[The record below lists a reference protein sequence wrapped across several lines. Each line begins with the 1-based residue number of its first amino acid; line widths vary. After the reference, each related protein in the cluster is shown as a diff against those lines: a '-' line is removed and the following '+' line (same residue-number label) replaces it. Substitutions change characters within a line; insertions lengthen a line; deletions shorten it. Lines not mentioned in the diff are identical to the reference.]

1 MLDTD
6 LSHFTRDI
14 SNRNYIQKKSLT
26 ELISPI
32 NYTWKELFRLMNKI
46 KIIWHMK
53 KFDNSF
59 TNDSQSLNKYIYSNL
74 KYCNNVPNLRN
85 KNNIIENEIN
95 SMFQTKLFDYFSE
108 EIKLFKYY
116 DELFERKEY
125 TPKTEQNEC
134 LFGEFVVEFKNML
147 YNIQK
152 NKRSMRQLKK
162 LRWYIIMDDDN
173 FFEDEVKKDNCIFN
187 ISNGE
192 FLFDFSKE
200 IQNINDSFD
209 EEELEIIYNEYKN
222 NEKNMDNLDEII
234 EKNIINDKLIDKLL
248 KNENNSFF
256 YIIKLIYLSFN
267 IFCKTSICH
276 LLNSFSSSNDNE
288 FDDGKLLI
296 NEYLKTFNNYVDTC
310 LLINKKCLNLNI
322 AMNYLY
328 KSLFENYPNFP
339 KFSIFRMCIRIWFSE
354 ANTYLI
360 GKNTLLE
367 KIRKNITSVFSCNLK
382 EELFNKMENKL
393 KNNCNIFSK
402 SANYNKEKS
411 FSLSSSYMLFKSDN
425 ESFKDKLNYYSPSSL
440 GFVNDYDNSDKQY
453 KIMEKGLSII
463 NDTFSNEYSV
473 HLLFLSS
480 IDTNSFFYGLVND
493 FNNSIKY
500 YIDKVFKECISDK
513 TFDEAK
519 NVIDN
524 IFLYFDNYFFKMK
537 IIPKLKQNIYES
549 AHINIKKNILEYIK
563 KIYLNNVCGKESNIF
578 TSNNI
583 ISSAKTNFSS
593 SNNLKSSSIFEL
605 NPFDLEN
612 DNNSDNENA
621 EINNEEEIVD
631 YIMKNTSYDE
641 NNQKLKNEIKIK
653 IEEINKEI
661 NIYDL
666 FNSNEN
672 WYEQQMSKIQENDL
686 KIIEEL
692 CAHNFSCFTFNKIK
706 RYLLSYSLQYDWDFI
721 KRAKNLQK
729 FIGKIEE
736 NENDD
741 IEMIGDGNNN
751 NNELGLNYFNDENNN
766 EVDFNYFNNLNN
778 IGNNNNNLG
787 GINLKNS
794 FFGY

>member
-46 KIIWHMK
+46 KIIWLMK
-53 KFDNSF
+53 RFDNSF
-59 TNDSQSLNKYIYSNL
+59 TNDLQSLNKYIYSNL

-85 KNNIIENEIN
+85 KNTIIENEIN

-108 EIKLFKYY
+108 EIKLYKYY
-116 DELFERKEY
+116 DELFEKKQY
-125 TPKTEQNEC
+125 IPKTEQNES
-134 LFGEFVVEFKNML
+134 LFGEFVVEYKNML

-162 LRWYIIMDDDN
+162 LRWYIIMDEDN
-173 FFEDEVKKDNCIFN
+173 YFEDEVKKDNCIFN

-209 EEELEIIYNEYKN
+209 EEELETVYNEYKN
-222 NEKNMDNLDEII
+222 NEKNLDNLDEIN

-267 IFCKTSICH
+267 IFCKTLICH
-276 LLNSFSSSNDNE
+276 LLNSFSSNDDE

-296 NEYLKTFNNYVDTC
+296 NEYLKSFNNYVDTC
-310 LLINKKCLNLNI
+310 ILINKKCANLNI

-339 KFSIFRMCIRIWFSE
+339 KFSIFRMCMRIWFSE
-354 ANTYLI
+354 ANTHLI
-360 GKNTLLE
+360 GKNTIIE
-367 KIRKNITSVFSCNLK
+367 KIRKNISSVFSCNLQ
-382 EELFNKMENKL
+382 EELFNKMKINL
-393 KNNCNIFSK
+393 KNDCNIFSK

-411 FSLSSSYMLFKSDN
+411 FSLSSSFMLFKSDN

-480 IDTNSFFYGLVND
+480 IDTNSFFSELVND

-500 YIDKVFKECISDK
+500 YIDKVFKEYTSDK
-513 TFDEAK
+513 SFDEVK

-537 IIPKLKQNIYES
+537 IIPKLKQNIYET

-563 KIYLNNVCGKESNIF
+563 KIYLNKVCDKETNIF
-578 TSNNI
+578 SSNNI

-593 SNNLKSSSIFEL
+593 SNNLKSSSIF
-605 NPFDLEN
+605 FDLEI
-612 DNNSDNENA
+612 DNNGDNENV
-621 EINNEEEIVD
+621 EINNEKEIIVD
-631 YIMKNTSYDE
+631 YIMKNTSYDK
-641 NNQKLKNEIKIK
+641 NNQALKNEIKTK

-661 NIYDL
+661 NIFDL

-672 WYEQQMSKIQENDL
+672 WYEQHMNKIQENDL

-692 CAHNFSCFTFNKIK
+692 CGHNFSFFTFNKIK

-721 KRAKNLQK
+721 KKAKNLQK
-729 FIGKIEE
+729 YIGKIEE
-736 NENDD
+736 NENED
-741 IEMIGDGNNN
+741 IEMIGNGNND

-766 EVDFNYFNNLNN
+766 EVDLNYFNNLNN
-778 IGNNNNNLG
+778 IGNENNNLG
-787 GINLKNS
+787 GINLKSS

>member
-1 MLDTD
+1 MFIIFNYRYTSLMLDTD

-14 SNRNYIQKKSLT
+14 SNRNYFQKKSLT

-46 KIIWHMK
+46 NIIWHMK
-53 KFDNSF
+53 RFDNSF
-59 TNDSQSLNKYIYSNL
+59 ANDLQSLNKYIYSNL

-85 KNNIIENEIN
+85 KNKIIENEIN
-95 SMFQTKLFDYFSE
+95 SMFQTKLFDYLSE

-125 TPKTEQNEC
+125 IPKNDQNES
-134 LFGEFVVEFKNML
+134 LFGEFVIEYKNIL

-173 FFEDEVKKDNCIFN
+173 YFEDELKKDNCIFN

-200 IQNINDSFD
+200 IQNINDSYD
-209 EEELEIIYNEYKN
+209 EEELEIIYSEYKRD
-222 NEKNMDNLDEII
+222 NEKNMDIFDKINET
-234 EKNIINDKLIDKLL
+234 NIINDKLIDKLL

-296 NEYLKTFNNYVDTC
+296 NEYLKSFNNYVDAC
-310 LLINKKCLNLNI
+310 ILINKKCVNLNI

-339 KFSIFRMCIRIWFSE
+339 KFSIFRMCIKIWFSE

-367 KIRKNITSVFSCNLK
+367 KIRKNVTSVFSYNLK

-393 KNNCNIFSK
+393 KNECNIISK

-411 FSLSSSYMLFKSDN
+411 FSLSTSYMLFKSDN
-425 ESFKDKLNYYSPSSL
+425 ESFKDKLNYYSPSSF
-440 GFVNDYDNSDKQY
+440 GFINDYDNSDKQY

-480 IDTNSFFYGLVND
+480 IDTNSFFYELVND
-493 FNNSIKY
+493 FNNLIKY
-500 YIDKVFKECISDK
+500 YIDKVFKEYISYNK
-513 TFDEAK
+513 CDEVK

-524 IFLYFDNYFFKMK
+524 IFLYFDN
-537 IIPKLKQNIYES
+537 L
-549 AHINIKKNILEYIK
+549 
-563 KIYLNNVCGKESNIF
+563 
-578 TSNNI
+578 
-583 ISSAKTNFSS
+583 
-593 SNNLKSSSIFEL
+593 
-605 NPFDLEN
+605 
-612 DNNSDNENA
+612 
-621 EINNEEEIVD
+621 
-631 YIMKNTSYDE
+631 
-641 NNQKLKNEIKIK
+641 
-653 IEEINKEI
+653 
-661 NIYDL
+661 L
-666 FNSNEN
+666 F
-672 WYEQQMSKIQENDL
+672 
-686 KIIEEL
+686 
-692 CAHNFSCFTFNKIK
+692 
-706 RYLLSYSLQYDWDFI
+706 
-721 KRAKNLQK
+721 
-729 FIGKIEE
+729 
-736 NENDD
+736 
-741 IEMIGDGNNN
+741 
-751 NNELGLNYFNDENNN
+751 
-766 EVDFNYFNNLNN
+766 
-778 IGNNNNNLG
+778 
-787 GINLKNS
+787 
-794 FFGY
+794 

>member
-53 KFDNSF
+53 RFDNSF

-328 KSLFENYPNFP
+328 
-339 KFSIFRMCIRIWFSE
+339 
-354 ANTYLI
+354 
-360 GKNTLLE
+360 
-367 KIRKNITSVFSCNLK
+367 
-382 EELFNKMENKL
+382 
-393 KNNCNIFSK
+393 
-402 SANYNKEKS
+402 
-411 FSLSSSYMLFKSDN
+411 
-425 ESFKDKLNYYSPSSL
+425 
-440 GFVNDYDNSDKQY
+440 
-453 KIMEKGLSII
+453 
-463 NDTFSNEYSV
+463 
-473 HLLFLSS
+473 
-480 IDTNSFFYGLVND
+480 
-493 FNNSIKY
+493 
-500 YIDKVFKECISDK
+500 
-513 TFDEAK
+513 
-519 NVIDN
+519 
-524 IFLYFDNYFFKMK
+524 
-537 IIPKLKQNIYES
+537 
-549 AHINIKKNILEYIK
+549 
-563 KIYLNNVCGKESNIF
+563 
-578 TSNNI
+578 
-583 ISSAKTNFSS
+583 
-593 SNNLKSSSIFEL
+593 
-605 NPFDLEN
+605 
-612 DNNSDNENA
+612 
-621 EINNEEEIVD
+621 
-631 YIMKNTSYDE
+631 
-641 NNQKLKNEIKIK
+641 
-653 IEEINKEI
+653 
-661 NIYDL
+661 
-666 FNSNEN
+666 
-672 WYEQQMSKIQENDL
+672 
-686 KIIEEL
+686 
-692 CAHNFSCFTFNKIK
+692 
-706 RYLLSYSLQYDWDFI
+706 
-721 KRAKNLQK
+721 
-729 FIGKIEE
+729 
-736 NENDD
+736 
-741 IEMIGDGNNN
+741 
-751 NNELGLNYFNDENNN
+751 
-766 EVDFNYFNNLNN
+766 
-778 IGNNNNNLG
+778 
-787 GINLKNS
+787 
-794 FFGY
+794 

>member
-248 KNENNSFF
+248 KNENNSF
-256 YIIKLIYLSFN
+256 
-267 IFCKTSICH
+267 
-276 LLNSFSSSNDNE
+276 
-288 FDDGKLLI
+288 
-296 NEYLKTFNNYVDTC
+296 
-310 LLINKKCLNLNI
+310 
-322 AMNYLY
+322 LY
-328 KSLFENYPNFP
+328 Y
-339 KFSIFRMCIRIWFSE
+339 
-354 ANTYLI
+354 
-360 GKNTLLE
+360 
-367 KIRKNITSVFSCNLK
+367 
-382 EELFNKMENKL
+382 
-393 KNNCNIFSK
+393 
-402 SANYNKEKS
+402 
-411 FSLSSSYMLFKSDN
+411 
-425 ESFKDKLNYYSPSSL
+425 
-440 GFVNDYDNSDKQY
+440 
-453 KIMEKGLSII
+453 
-463 NDTFSNEYSV
+463 
-473 HLLFLSS
+473 
-480 IDTNSFFYGLVND
+480 
-493 FNNSIKY
+493 
-500 YIDKVFKECISDK
+500 
-513 TFDEAK
+513 
-519 NVIDN
+519 
-524 IFLYFDNYFFKMK
+524 
-537 IIPKLKQNIYES
+537 
-549 AHINIKKNILEYIK
+549 
-563 KIYLNNVCGKESNIF
+563 
-578 TSNNI
+578 
-583 ISSAKTNFSS
+583 
-593 SNNLKSSSIFEL
+593 
-605 NPFDLEN
+605 
-612 DNNSDNENA
+612 
-621 EINNEEEIVD
+621 
-631 YIMKNTSYDE
+631 
-641 NNQKLKNEIKIK
+641 
-653 IEEINKEI
+653 
-661 NIYDL
+661 
-666 FNSNEN
+666 
-672 WYEQQMSKIQENDL
+672 
-686 KIIEEL
+686 
-692 CAHNFSCFTFNKIK
+692 
-706 RYLLSYSLQYDWDFI
+706 
-721 KRAKNLQK
+721 
-729 FIGKIEE
+729 
-736 NENDD
+736 
-741 IEMIGDGNNN
+741 
-751 NNELGLNYFNDENNN
+751 
-766 EVDFNYFNNLNN
+766 
-778 IGNNNNNLG
+778 
-787 GINLKNS
+787 
-794 FFGY
+794 